1 MLINRKLVW
10 EPSTQIKSTL
20 HKWGH
25 YWKQECKSIISKLKI
40 KTFMFY
46 SIKIVW
52 ETNYG
57 YSDNL
62 TFADLNPEN
71 KLFISQEK

>member
-1 MLINRKLVW
+1 
-10 EPSTQIKSTL
+10 
-20 HKWGH
+20 
-25 YWKQECKSIISKLKI
+25 
-40 KTFMFY
+40 MFY
-46 SIKIVW
+46 SIKNVW

-71 KLFISQEK
+71 KLLISQEK